1 MENEAA
7 EQLHDIDPAGAGM
20 PISAT
25 EQLAQLTLDAL
36 PEYMTTPGGIAR
48 FQTWVAIIVAAAII
62 AFGIAFYQMG

>member
-7 EQLHDIDPAGAGM
+7 EQLHDIDPAG
-20 PISAT
+20 
-25 EQLAQLTLDAL
+25 
-36 PEYMTTPGGIAR
+36 